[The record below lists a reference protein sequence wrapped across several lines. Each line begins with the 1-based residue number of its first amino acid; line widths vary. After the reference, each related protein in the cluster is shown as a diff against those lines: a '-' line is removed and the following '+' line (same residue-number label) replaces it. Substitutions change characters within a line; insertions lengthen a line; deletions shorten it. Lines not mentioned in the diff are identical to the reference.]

1 MKFALTAM
9 TKEEILNIIQDCQA
23 ELVSRQKEE
32 KMKLIKNFKNA
43 FFALKDARIAIWYT
57 DEKQEVFELLVDDF
71 DNFEFD

>member
-1 MKFALTAM
+1 MKFTLTAM
-9 TKEEILNIIQDCQA
+9 TKEEILDIIQDCQA

-43 FFALKDARIAIWYT
+43 FFALKDARTTIWYT
-57 DEKQEVFELLVDDF
+57 DEKQEVFELLLDDF